1 LERGKQY
8 VTPTYKYFLDLVP
21 DQTISVTSSV
31 TMSLSDDKVI
41 HGDPEYGDKE
51 RKDSFAAK
59 VHRQLSVTSLDDGS
73 TKDGQ
78 LFSMVDVDPAL
89 DAKMHIVNNVCELRL
104 LFYEKLS
111 D

>member
-1 LERGKQY
+1 
-8 VTPTYKYFLDLVP
+8 
-21 DQTISVTSSV
+21 
-31 TMSLSDDKVI
+31 MSFSDDKVI
-41 HGDPEYGDKE
+41 HVDPEYGDKK

-59 VHRQLSVTSLDDGS
+59 VQRQLSVTSLDDGS

-89 DAKMHIVNNVCELRL
+89 DAKMRIVNNVCEPRL

>member
-8 VTPTYKYFLDLVP
+8 VIPTYKYFLDLVL
-21 DQTISVTSSV
+21 DQAISVTSSV

-41 HGDPEYGDKE
+41 HGDPEYGDEK

-89 DAKMHIVNNVCELRL
+89 DAKMHIVNNVCKLRL

>member
-1 LERGKQY
+1 
-8 VTPTYKYFLDLVP
+8 
-21 DQTISVTSSV
+21 
-31 TMSLSDDKVI
+31 MSLSDGKVI
-41 HGDPEYGDKE
+41 HGDPEYGDKK

-59 VHRQLSVTSLDDGS
+59 VQRQLSVTSVDDGS

-89 DAKMHIVNNVCELRL
+89 DAKMHIVNNVCESRL